1 MKQDIPQAVTTSLT
15 NYLKFNNTIKQQ
27 SLTLLKQYQ
36 PFMDAIST
44 EIGQRL
50 LADLTD
56 MHAKALQKITS
67 LETADNDKIEYKVL
81 TELIKRWSSYIGA
94 YENAK
99 NELFNDIH

>member
-1 MKQDIPQAVTTSLT
+1 MRHDTPQAVTTSLT
-15 NYLKFNNTIKQQ
+15 DYLKRNNTVKQQ

-36 PFMDAIST
+36 PFVDAIST
-44 EIGQRL
+44 EIGQKL

-67 LETADNDKIEYKVL
+67 LDATDNDKIEYRIL
-81 TELIKRWSSYIGA
+81 TELIKRWSSYINA

-99 NELFNDIH
+99 NELFNK